1 MTFLNPTS
9 IFYECCLYQIIMN
22 LIQISIKKSIPDR
35 YSSSIDKHQILLF
48 YLIHG
53 WKTTLTQDFV
63 HNYYL
68 FMNTSLF
75 LGPTEVLMVLI

>member
-1 MTFLNPTS
+1 MIFLNHIS

-22 LIQISIKKSIPDR
+22 LIQISSKKSISNR

-48 YLIHG
+48 DLIQE

-63 HNYYL
+63 YSFTYL
-68 FMNTSLF
+68 
-75 LGPTEVLMVLI
+75 

>member
-1 MTFLNPTS
+1 MIFLNHIS

-22 LIQISIKKSIPDR
+22 LIQISSKKSISNR

-48 YLIHG
+48 YVIQE
-53 WKTTLTQDFV
+53 WKNTLTQDFV
-63 HNYYL
+63 YNYYF

>member
-1 MTFLNPTS
+1 MIFLNHIS

-22 LIQISIKKSIPDR
+22 LIQISIKKSISNR

-48 YLIHG
+48 HLIQE

-63 HNYYL
+63 YNFTYL
-68 FMNTSLF
+68 
-75 LGPTEVLMVLI
+75 LIHFYF